1 MKKIALSLLL
11 LICLCLGAVER
22 KTTDVVI
29 IIKVPAIRTGG
40 TIDLVRPADITALRK
55 ESWNIYLP
63 DSDKFLCIMTV
74 AVEDEQKMLDAI
86 RAHKTEDV
94 EEITPAKE
102 AIMAGLAPLLQA
114 VKEKAEDAVE
124 FAGETK
130 VEFEARK
137 GQQ

>member
-11 LICLCLGAVER
+11 LICLCLAAAER
-22 KTTDVVI
+22 KATDVIVI
-29 IIKVPAIRTGG
+29 IRVPASHTAG
-40 TIDLVRPADITALRK
+40 TIDLVRPANITALRK

-74 AVEDEQKMLDAI
+74 EATDLGRMLSAI
-86 RAHKTEDV
+86 RAYDTAVV

-102 AIMAGLAPLLQA
+102 VVMEQLAPSFLS

-130 VEFEARK
+130 AEFEARK
-137 GQQ
+137 